1 MLFKNLDLILSFCS
15 FKIYVVS
22 YLDKPK
28 LQENTKTYQHMLRE
42 DYLKNSL
49 AMVWTCTP
57 KTHLLPIQPPVD
69 WR

>member
-49 AMVWTCTP
+49 AMV
-57 KTHLLPIQPPVD
+57 
-69 WR
+69 